1 MKFKPAYQ
9 GLREDSETK
18 VFPRQVPGFHY
29 SQVEPEKVP
38 DPKLICW
45 SKDLA
50 KVMKID
56 QSDDLLAALCG
67 NRTLQGMKPVATRYG
82 GHQFGHWAG
91 QLGDG
96 RAITLGLLEGQG
108 MDFEIQLKGAGLTPY
123 SRTADGKA
131 VFRSSLRE
139 YICSEAM
146 ASLRVPTTRALS
158 LVKTGEVVMR
168 DMFYDGHP
176 APEEGAICSRVAPS
190 FLRFGHF
197 QIHASLNEKDQL
209 KELIKFTI
217 DNYYPGKSIQ
227 EFFLDV
233 VNKTAF
239 LITEWYR
246 VGFVHGVMNTDNMSI
261 LGLTIDYGP
270 YGWLDPFDPDWT
282 PNTTDFSQRRYR
294 FMHQHNIAYWNL
306 ARLAEALE
314 VVGPSLE
321 KELDRFPDIFK
332 HHFSEMM
339 RRKLGL
345 ENYQDELVNST
356 FHLLTE
362 LQGDMT
368 LFYRSLIHVLDGQT
382 IEWQDVFYKELK
394 DEDRKKISDWVTQ
407 WRGLT
412 SSKAKKVMEEVN
424 PVFIPRNYVV
434 QEALDDLEKND
445 DETLRRIERALLNPY
460 EENEAT
466 LFWYKKRPDWAATRP
481 GCSTLS
487 CSS

>member
-9 GLREDSETK
+9 GLREDPESN
-18 VFPRQVPGFHY
+18 VYPRQAPGIHY
-29 SQVEPEKVP
+29 SNVIPEKVP
-38 DPKLICW
+38 EPKLICW
-45 SKDLA
+45 SDQLA
-50 KVMKID
+50 KAMGLKQSKEMISALSGNNLID
-56 QSDDLLAALCG
+56 
-67 NRTLQGMKPVATRYG
+67 GMKPVATRYG

-96 RAITLGLLEGQG
+96 RAITLGLLEGNG
-108 MDFEIQLKGAGLTPY
+108 FDFEVQLKGAGLTPY

-146 ASLRVPTTRALS
+146 ANLNVPTTRALS
-158 LVKTGEVVMR
+158 LLKTGEVVIR
-168 DMFYDGHP
+168 DMFYDGNP
-176 APEEGAICSRVAPS
+176 APEDGAICSRVAPS

-197 QIHASLNEKDQL
+197 QIHASLNEKEEL

-217 DNYYPGKSIQ
+217 DNFYPGKSIQ

-339 RRKLGL
+339 TKKLGL
-345 ENYQDELVNST
+345 DKYQDELVNKT
-356 FHLLTE
+356 FHLLTD

-368 LFYRSLIHVLDGQT
+368 LFYRSLIHSLEGQT
-382 IEWQDVFYKELK
+382 IEWQDVFYKDLNNK
-394 DEDRKKISDWVTQ
+394 DRKKVADWITEWNFHLSSD
-407 WRGLT
+407 
-412 SSKAKKVMEEVN
+412 AKDIMKKVN
-424 PVFIPRNYVV
+424 PVFIPRNYIV
-434 QEALDDLEKND
+434 QEALDDLEKSD
-445 DETLRRIERALLNPY
+445 EETLRRIERALKNPY

-466 LFWYKKRPDWAATRP
+466 LFWFKKRPDWAAERP